1 MNVSESR
8 ASWKVLLL
16 YPLSMLILSPIL
28 YEILITLD
36 SGLLIV
42 EGFQIFLLLLGAI
55 VSGFL
60 AYQQKDKRIF
70 WLWAMMWWIVLF
82 GRSINWGR
90 LIWPDYSRDMFH
102 VIAGIL
108 IATLLMPLFVPKTRR
123 AIVKVVR
130 IHVLPFKIVFV
141 LAGIFIAVDQV
152 EHMRFPFSYFQTY
165 LNVQDIDLL
174 EEIVE
179 TFFIVGLFEF
189 IRYYK

>member
-1 MNVSESR
+1 MNILAPHSQWGRLS
-8 ASWKVLLL
+8 L
-16 YPLSMLILSPIL
+16 YPVSMLILSPLL
-28 YEILITLD
+28 YVLFVTFNH
-36 SGLLIV
+36 GLLIV
-42 EGFQIFLLLLGAI
+42 EAFQVLLLLTGAA

-60 AYQQKDKRIF
+60 AYQQKDKRAF

-90 LIWPDYSRDMFH
+90 LIWSDYSRTMFH
-102 VIAGIL
+102 MIAVAL
-108 IATLLMPLFVPKTRR
+108 VATLLIPLIINQSRRKIISVIRHYGVPINLL
-123 AIVKVVR
+123 IVLTALFAV
-130 IHVLPFKIVFV
+130 
-141 LAGIFIAVDQV
+141 VDQV
-152 EHMRFPFSYFQTY
+152 EHLRFPFSYFQTY

>member
-1 MNVSESR
+1 MNMFESR
-8 ASWKVLLL
+8 SQWGKLSLYPVSMLVLSPLL
-16 YPLSMLILSPIL
+16 YVLFV
-28 YEILITLD
+28 TFNH
-36 SGLLIV
+36 GLLIV
-42 EGFQIFLLLLGAI
+42 EAFQVLLLLAGAV

-60 AYQQKDKRIF
+60 AHQQKEKRAF
-70 WLWAMMWWIVLF
+70 WLWAMMWWIILF

-108 IATLLMPLFVPKTRR
+108 VAMLLIPLIVPKARR
-123 AIVKVVR
+123 AIMKVVCAR
-130 IHVLPFKIVFV
+130 ALPFKIVII
-141 LAGIFIAVDQV
+141 LAGIFFAVDQID
-152 EHMRFPFSYFQTY
+152 HMRFPFSYLATY